1 MSLSGPIGTPEDNER
16 SPLFDEK
23 FDELVSNFFGRDPE
37 KWPIFAEPSVRKY
50 LDSMIHAACPDLPD
64 SAVPNGENVKAD
76 ITSCSVM
83 PESPMSSPDDLAR
96 LKDDVN
102 TIATMSKN
110 WYSPA
115 AVENVM
121 AMPSDPAIHG
131 CVMALCSN
139 PNIVHYEYA
148 KASADIEDTVA
159 RMMGTQVGWDPAKVQ
174 GIFSSGGTMCNL
186 YGYLA
191 GLRTAFPDSV
201 HHGFGAQDYR
211 FMHAFSGHY
220 SNVTCL
226 STLGVDIVDRAITVK
241 NTVNNETDYDDLEK
255 ELDACLRMRIKVP
268 TILVTFGTTDTF
280 AVDDV
285 QRVAEIRDRVVA
297 RYQPDDPTWR
307 PHIHAD
313 SAVGWPLVF
322 FRGYDREKN
331 PLGFTQHMLQV
342 LEEHQNVIEG
352 LKYADSVTIDLH
364 KWGYVPYSA
373 SMVLFKNKAI
383 VNRLSNDPDNF
394 TYFNADPSGHTVFHS
409 TIECS
414 RGAVGIYG
422 AYTALKALGKEGY
435 QMLTAH
441 GIQNAN
447 YLRHALRERVPGA
460 VIVGSHNGGPSVC
473 WRLYDT
479 DDHKEAKAKFK
490 AETGTGIAARPP
502 RGDRGAS
509 MAAIPA
515 GQKRRSLIVLDSEAT
530 TSYHNAVYKHMCRGL
545 SDPAT
550 QGKGMRDGK
559 VGTLSTD
566 WIQHCCRGSFDVYA
580 HAMKFPGQKA
590 VFFNPWT
597 NQESIDGFVDDL
609 VEAIAAVRKQRQREE
624 FKLLYLS

>member
-1 MSLSGPIGTPEDNER
+1 MSHSSPLDAPDDIHS
-16 SPLFDEK
+16 SPLFNEK
-23 FDELVSNFFGRDPE
+23 FAELVANFFDRDPV
-37 KWPIFAEPSVRKY
+37 KWPVFAEPSVRKY
-50 LDSMIHAACPDLPD
+50 LDSMIGAPCPDLPD
-64 SAVPNGENVKAD
+64 KEVPKGKEIKAD
-76 ITSCSVM
+76 ITSTTVM
-83 PESPMSSPDDLAR
+83 PEAPIAPGSIEG
-96 LKDDVN
+96 LKDHVN
-102 TIATMSKN
+102 SIAMMSKN

-131 CVMALCSN
+131 CMMAIMAN
-139 PNIVHYEYA
+139 PNVVHYEYA

-159 RMMGTQVGWDPAKVQ
+159 RMMGTQVGWDASNVQ

-201 HHGFGAQDYR
+201 HHGFGASDYR
-211 FMHAFSGHY
+211 FIHAFSGHY

-241 NTVNNETDYDDLEK
+241 NTINNETDYADLEA

-280 AVDDV
+280 AVDDIK
-285 QRVAEIRDRVVA
+285 RVAEIRDRVVA
-297 RYQPDDPTWR
+297 KYQSNDPTWR

-322 FRGYDREKN
+322 FRGYDLNAN
-331 PLGFTQHMLQV
+331 PLGFSKHMLKV
-342 LEEHQNVIEG
+342 LETHQYAIEG
-352 LKYADSVTIDLH
+352 LKHADSVTIDLH

-373 SMVLFKNKAI
+373 SMVLFREKDT
-383 VNRLSNDPDNF
+383 VGRLSNDPDNF

-422 AYTALKALGKEGY
+422 AYTALKALGKQGY

-447 YLRHALRERVPGA
+447 YLRHALRTHVKGA

-479 DDHKEAKAKFK
+479 DDHQEAIAKFE
-490 AETGTGIAARPP
+490 AETGSGTTVSRPP
-502 RGDRGAS
+502 PGGPTVTPAADAS
-509 MAAIPA
+509 
-515 GQKRRSLIVLDSEAT
+515 QKRPMVVLDSEET
-530 TSYHNAVYKHMCRGL
+530 TAYHKAVYKHMSLGL
-545 SDPAT
+545 SDPT
-550 QGKGMRDGK
+550 NSGKGMRGGK
-559 VGTLSTD
+559 GTLSTD
-566 WIQHCCRGSFDVYA
+566 WIQHLARGSFDVYA

-597 NQESIDGFVDDL
+597 DHSSIDGFVEDL
-609 VEAIAAVRKQRQREE
+609 VASIAAIRGQRE
-624 FKLLYLS
+624 